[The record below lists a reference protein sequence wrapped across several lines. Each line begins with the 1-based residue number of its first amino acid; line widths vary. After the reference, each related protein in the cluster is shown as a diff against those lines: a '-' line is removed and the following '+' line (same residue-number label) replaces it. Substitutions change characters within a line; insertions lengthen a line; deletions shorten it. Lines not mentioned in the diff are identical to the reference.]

1 MGTVPACRVACS
13 TRRIRCEMSDRSR
26 ISNVKESVGPAYSTQ
41 DDRRTGYRWS
51 NLATKCQRSRQPGHR
66 TTHPEQSRVR
76 LVLPRRVIAN
86 ILCKR
91 FHGDL
96 HPTEHELR
104 APTLYVTLTVSTS
117 ECSGVEHI
125 ARMGYNSF
133 CGTGPFPY
141 PAKNPVICV
150 NSGWMQGSIDLPKD
164 DKL

>member
-1 MGTVPACRVACS
+1 
-13 TRRIRCEMSDRSR
+13 MSLALPDGYAVKCLTGRELAMLKSRSDPLTPR
-26 ISNVKESVGPAYSTQ
+26 KMIGKQNTG
-41 DDRRTGYRWS
+41 RRTSLRNG
-51 NLATKCQRSRQPGHR
+51 QRSQQSGHR
-66 TTHPEQSRVR
+66 MTHPEQSRVR

-104 APTLYVTLTVSTS
+104 ALTLYVTLTVSTS